1 MVIEWLKF
9 QVDSEAR
16 EKFIKEDE
24 TIWTAALSNYPG
36 FLGKEVW
43 IEPHSLDKVIFTI
56 RWQTRE
62 QWKSIPAKD
71 LVAIEQRFAEVMGR
85 MNINYKMIESKE
97 FQVRKFPSKHPAK

>member
-9 QVDSEAR
+9 QVDSEGR
-16 EKFIKEDE
+16 EKFIREDE
-24 TIWTAALSNYPG
+24 KVWTAALSTYPG

-43 IEPHSLDKVIFTI
+43 IEPQSEDKVIFTI

-62 QWKSIPAKD
+62 QWKSIPGKD
-71 LVAIEQRFAEVMGR
+71 LVAIEQRFAGVMNK

-97 FQVRKFPSKHPAK
+97 FQIRKFPSK

>member
-9 QVDSEAR
+9 RVDSKSREQFIQKDEA
-16 EKFIKEDE
+16 
-24 TIWTAALSNYPG
+24 IWTASLATYPG

-43 IEPHSLDKVIFTI
+43 IDPLAPERVIFTI

-71 LVAIEQRFAEVMGR
+71 LAAIEQKFSAIMRE
-85 MNINYKMIESKE
+85 MNINYKMTESKE
-97 FQVRKFPSKHPAK
+97 FQIRKFPAK

>member
-9 QVDSEAR
+9 KVDSNSREQFIQQDEA
-16 EKFIKEDE
+16 
-24 TIWTAALSNYPG
+24 IWTASLATYPG

-43 IEPHSLDKVIFTI
+43 IEPNAPDRVIYTI

-71 LVAIEQRFAEVMGR
+71 LANIEQRFSTKMRE
-85 MNINYKMIESKE
+85 MNIKYKMTESKE
-97 FQVRKFPSKHPAK
+97 FQIRKFPSK